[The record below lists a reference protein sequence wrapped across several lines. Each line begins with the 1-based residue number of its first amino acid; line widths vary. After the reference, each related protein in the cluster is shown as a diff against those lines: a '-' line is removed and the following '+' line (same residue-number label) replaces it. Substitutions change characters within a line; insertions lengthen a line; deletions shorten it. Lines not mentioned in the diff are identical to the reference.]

1 MAFSDSSKVNEYI
14 ASGSIPTFPSS
25 DPYVWARDAITLRT
39 KKQSKIS
46 FFYKESLR
54 YIISKLGSLSYLT
67 SEDKLRSIKCI
78 HANPERTVAKLHQE
92 NNIILPVISIDQE
105 TSDNDDTRRRNSP
118 SLVLDKY
125 WSEEKKRAFR
135 VISLA
140 PRPVNIS
147 YGINIWTKYKSN
159 MDQIVEQIRL
169 LFNPHLVIKNPYTN
183 VASAFIETE
192 NDESTLDA
200 GDRED
205 RILRKSFAISLE
217 AYIPNPQFLITS
229 TGEIREFNTD
239 ATIY

>member
-1 MAFSDSSKVNEYI
+1 MAFNDSSKVNEYT
-14 ASGSIPTFPSS
+14 ATGDFPSFS
-25 DPYVWARDAITLRT
+25 SIDPHVWARDVIALRT
-39 KKQSKIS
+39 TKENKIP

-54 YIISKLGSLSYLT
+54 YIISTLGTLSYLNA
-67 SEDKLRSIKCI
+67 EDKVTNIKCI
-78 HANPERTVAKLHQE
+78 HANPERTIAKLHQE

-105 TSDNDDTRRRNSP
+105 SSDNDDTRRRNSP
-118 SLVLDKY
+118 NLVVEKY
-125 WSEEKKRAFR
+125 WSEKKQRAFR

-159 MDQIVEQIRL
+159 MDQIVEQVRL

-183 VASAFIETE
+183 VASAFMESE
-192 NDESTLDA
+192 ADESTLDA

-205 RILRKSFAISLE
+205 RILRKSFTISLE

-229 TGEIREFNTD
+229 TGRIEEFNMDT
-239 ATIY
+239 TIY